1 MLPTSACV
9 SLIGMPGAGKTT
21 VGRYLS
27 ELLGLGFRDTD
38 DDLEHDQG
46 LKLEEIIQAV
56 GPAEFRVI
64 EERVITAIPF
74 ANEVIATG
82 GSVIYSHKIM
92 AQLRQCGPIVYL
104 DAPLSFIEERISANP
119 PRGIAKD
126 QACSIDELYRE
137 RTPLYLHWADLR
149 IDCSDA
155 SESPARLAHRIVSES
170 GTLLSAD
177 TFKRDHHSLT

>member
-21 VGRYLS
+21 VSQYLS

-38 DDLEHDQG
+38 DDLERDQG
-46 LKLEEIIQAV
+46 LKLEEIMQAE
-56 GPAEFRVI
+56 GPTEFRAI

-92 AQLRQCGPIVYL
+92 AQLRQYGPIVYL
-104 DAPLSFIEERISANP
+104 DAPLSFIEERIGANP

-126 QACSIDELYRE
+126 QACSLAELYRE
-137 RTPLYLHWADLR
+137 RTPLYQHWADLR
-149 IDCSDA
+149 IDCSDP
-155 SESPARLAHRIVSES
+155 SESPALLAQRIVSES

-177 TFKRDHHSLT
+177 TLRRDHHSLT